1 MDYSKGG
8 SRLRSNINMVSVKVS
23 KLKQGSRLPLEH
35 KQEAQGS
42 RLRSNINMVSE
53 RLELKQV
60 VHSSRLRSNINMV
73 LDFILIKRIF
83 EYKSLIKIGYR

>member
-1 MDYSKGG
+1 MEKSSAGF
-8 SRLRSNINMVSVKVS
+8 ST
-23 KLKQGSRLPLEH
+23 PLEH
-35 KQEAQGS
+35 KQGAQGS